1 MFKKLACCIIIAS
14 TSTLAIGEDL
24 NSALNKA
31 NQQIQNSAPGDANRY
46 PTTPED
52 LLTGDTRLACE
63 ATLCLSTAHRP
74 GECNPSIRRYFSIKH
89 RKMGDTIRARHNFLK
104 QCPASNEPGMP
115 ELVRAI
121 ANGAGRCDASEL
133 NRVMKRTGVKRV
145 RVQKSGRDGYNFW
158 QDVQYSY
165 ISSQKPA
172 YCSVYFDH
180 EWTQVGTRY
189 VGQEQDGGR
198 WVD

>member
-31 NQQIQNSAPGDANRY
+31 NQRIQNSAPGDANRY

-74 GECNPSIRRYFSIKH
+74 GECNSSIRRYFSIKH
-89 RKMGDTIRARHNFLK
+89 KKMGDTIRARHNFLK
-104 QCPASNEPGMP
+104 LCPASNEQGMP
-115 ELVRAI
+115 DLVRAI
-121 ANGAGRCDASEL
+121 ANGAGRCDAAEL
-133 NRVMKRTGVKRV
+133 NRVNRATYTVTRCYG
-145 RVQKSGRDGYNFW
+145 SGDRETCTTIEKP
-158 QDVQYSY
+158 Y
-165 ISSQKPA
+165 IKNNKPN
-172 YCSVYFDH
+172 YCSAYFDH
-180 EWTQVGTRY
+180 EWTQLGTRY
-189 VGQEQDGGR
+189 VGQEKNGGR